1 MHLRLISEA
10 PPCCPR
16 SAISITIAYTQ
27 NKFMEKPMRSR
38 LALLSLCVYLMFAV
52 IGCNKSAPDNT
63 AANAPTDG
71 QTAAGND
78 QSASSK
84 EAREPR
90 EHKEHAE
97 HREAAKKQ
105 PLVVP
110 SGTAITVNL
119 GSALGSK
126 LSKTGDNFTGSVA
139 KDVLVGSAVA
149 IPQGANV
156 SGTVTDAK
164 ALGRFA
170 GGASLQIRLDSIEIK
185 GANVAVQASAKSFS
199 EKGKGKRTAVL
210 AGGGAAL
217 GGIIGALA
225 GGGKGAAIGAAAGAG
240 AGTGGAAFTGNK
252 DVVLPA
258 ESDVTF
264 ELAQSIEVRQ

>member
-1 MHLRLISEA
+1 
-10 PPCCPR
+10 
-16 SAISITIAYTQ
+16 
-27 NKFMEKPMRSR
+27 MRSR
-38 LALLSLCVYLMFAV
+38 LAVLSLCVYLALAV
-52 IGCNKSAPDNT
+52 IGCNKPPSDNAT
-63 AANAPTDG
+63 NAATDS
-71 QTAAGND
+71 QTATGND
-78 QSASSK
+78 QNAPAQNAPPK
-84 EAREPR
+84 EAAEPR
-90 EHKEHAE
+90 EHREHAE
-97 HREAAKKQ
+97 HKGAKKE

-110 SGTAITVNL
+110 AGTPITISL
-119 GSALGSK
+119 GSTIGSK
-126 LSKTGDNFTGSVA
+126 LSKTGDSFSGRVA
-139 KDVLVGSAVA
+139 KDVLIGNAVA
-149 IPQGANV
+149 IPQGSNV
-156 SGTVTDAK
+156 SGSVTDAK

-185 GANVAVQASAKSFS
+185 GANVPVQASAKSFS
-199 EKGKGKRTAVL
+199 EKGKGKRTAVM

-264 ELAQSIEVRQ
+264 ELSQPLEVRQ